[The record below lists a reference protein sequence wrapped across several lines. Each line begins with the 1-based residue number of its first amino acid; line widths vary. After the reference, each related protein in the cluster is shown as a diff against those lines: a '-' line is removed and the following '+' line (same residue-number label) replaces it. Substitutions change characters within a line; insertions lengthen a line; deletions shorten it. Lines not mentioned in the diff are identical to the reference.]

1 MGSPTLVALSGFLLW
16 TVFLLIVMEVMRVW
30 WVLVKQFPVNEFK
43 PDNSNLS
50 LFLQRLA
57 RAHAN
62 CIEGIA
68 VFGGL
73 LIIALLTE
81 QTAITDPLAYVF
93 LAARIAQS
101 LAHLVS
107 LHVIAVNFRFV
118 FFTVQLVLGV
128 YWAVKLISALV
139 Q

>member
-1 MGSPTLVALSGFLLW
+1 MDSPTVIALLGFVLW
-16 TVFLLIVMEVMRVW
+16 TLFLLIVMEVMRVW
-30 WVLVKQFPVNEFK
+30 WVLAKTFPANEFK

-50 LFLQRLA
+50 PFLQRLA

-62 CIEGIA
+62 CIEGIP

-73 LIIALLTE
+73 FIIALLTE
-81 QTAITDPLAYVF
+81 QTAVTDPLAYLF

-101 LAHLVS
+101 LAHLLS
-107 LHVIAVNFRFV
+107 LHVMAVNLRFV
-118 FFTVQLVLGV
+118 FFTVQLVLGF
-128 YWAVKLISALV
+128 YWAVKLILALV

>member
-1 MGSPTLVALSGFLLW
+1 MGSSTLVALLGFLLW
-16 TVFLLIVMEVMRVW
+16 TLFLLILMEVMRVW
-30 WVLVKQFPVNEFK
+30 WVLAKKFPANEFK

-50 LFLQRLA
+50 PFLQRLA

-62 CIEGIA
+62 CIEGIP

-73 LIIALLTE
+73 FIIALLTE
-81 QTAITDPLAYVF
+81 QTAVTDPLAYLF

-101 LAHLVS
+101 SAHLLS
-107 LHVIAVNFRFV
+107 LHVMAVNLRFV
-118 FFTVQLVLGV
+118 FFTVQLVLGF

>member
-1 MGSPTLVALSGFLLW
+1 MDSPTVIALLGFVLW
-16 TVFLLIVMEVMRVW
+16 TLFLLIVMEVMRVW
-30 WVLVKQFPVNEFK
+30 WVLAKKFPANEFK

-50 LFLQRLA
+50 PFLQRLA

-62 CIEGIA
+62 CIEGIP

-73 LIIALLTE
+73 FIVALLTE
-81 QTAITDPLAYVF
+81 QTAVTDPLAYLF

-101 LAHLVS
+101 LAHLLS
-107 LHVIAVNFRFV
+107 LHVMAVNLRFV
-118 FFTVQLVLGV
+118 FFSVQLVLGF